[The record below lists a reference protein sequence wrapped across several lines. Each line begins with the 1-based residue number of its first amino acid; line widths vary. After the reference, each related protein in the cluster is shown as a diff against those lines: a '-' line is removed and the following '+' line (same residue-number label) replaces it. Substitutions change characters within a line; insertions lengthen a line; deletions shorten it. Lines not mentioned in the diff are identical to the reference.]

1 MPRPQM
7 NLVAW
12 NNRRS
17 RMICPKTV
25 LRGFPD
31 ICTQTIDFCSQTL
44 PSEGGYSMIES
55 LEKLYGPRFT
65 LAKMGT
71 GSSIRSSTP
80 SWLPATVAPV
90 ASRTGWATA
99 RTRSIGEGAPAQPAR
114 QASLQSRVA
123 GRPDHRKW
131 PRTAPYRQLCAAGS
145 AACWWKTFVVYSPG
159 R

>member
-1 MPRPQM
+1 MPRPEM
-7 NLVAW
+7 NSVAW
-12 NNRRS
+12 NNLRS

-31 ICTQTIDFCSQTL
+31 ICTQIIDSCSPSL
-44 PSEGGYSMIES
+44 PSNHGYPMIGS
-55 LEKLYGPRFT
+55 KEKLNGLLFS

-71 GSSIRSSTP
+71 GSSIPSSP
-80 SWLPATVAPV
+80 ASWPPATVAPV

-114 QASLQSRVA
+114 QAALQGSVA

-131 PRTAPYRQLCAAGS
+131 PRTAPCRRRCAAGS
-145 AACWWKTFVVYSPG
+145 AACWRKTSVVYSP
-159 R
+159 